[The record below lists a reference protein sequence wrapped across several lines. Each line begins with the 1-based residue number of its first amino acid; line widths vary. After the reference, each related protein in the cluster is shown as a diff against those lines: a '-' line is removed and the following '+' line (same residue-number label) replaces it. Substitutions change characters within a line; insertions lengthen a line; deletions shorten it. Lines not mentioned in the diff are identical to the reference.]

1 MASAGV
7 LDGSPSIQW
16 QERPDIGHDSLSW
29 KIPAKSSRSHTSIIG
44 DSMTAPEHVESPL
57 AWAPSEMCCEDGNES
72 FLYTL
77 TDTEKTEI
85 RSALTH
91 FKDLGLDGSEID
103 SSNFPLPATHKF
115 LQGIARE
122 VHEGR
127 GFAVLRGLNAR
138 RFNIE
143 DNILLFLGLSSH
155 TFHTDLWADILAL
168 QTLNCAAK
176 GGQHIIAP
184 AYTIYNELA
193 ATNPLVLSTLMAPE
207 WTFESHSLY
216 ARPEKRPLI
225 FFHEGR
231 ILFNFGRAQVTG
243 EATSSLKMTP
253 AQAEAMDVVQ
263 ALAEKYQLTMPL
275 RPGDLL
281 FVNNFAVL
289 HSREAFEDS
298 EKDIRHLVRLWMKNE
313 ALAWSLPTALK
324 WGNDKVFHDAA
335 TEETWEILPAP
346 RLRFDVQD
354 KYTP

>member
-1 MASAGV
+1 
-7 LDGSPSIQW
+7 
-16 QERPDIGHDSLSW
+16 
-29 KIPAKSSRSHTSIIG
+29 
-44 DSMTAPEHVESPL
+44 MTAPEHVKSPL

-77 TDTEKTEI
+77 TDTEKSEI
-85 RSALTH
+85 RSALKH

-127 GFAVLRGLNAR
+127 GFAVLRGLNAK

-155 TFHTDLWADILAL
+155 VGGTLGKQTHRGDMLMHICDAKAMVAAQNERPPNDSNTALASQSL
-168 QTLNCAAK
+168 QTLNCAAR
-176 GGQHIIAP
+176 GGQHIISP

-193 ATNPLVLSTLMAPE
+193 ATNPRILSTLMAPE

-253 AQAEAMDVVQ
+253 VQAEAMDVVQ
-263 ALAEKYQLTMPL
+263 ALAEKHQLTMPL

-298 EKDIRHLVRLWMKNE
+298 VKDIRHLVRLWMKNE

-324 WGNDKVFHDAA
+324 WGNDKVFHDAT
-335 TEETWEILPAP
+335 TEERWEILPAP

-354 KYTP
+354 KYQP